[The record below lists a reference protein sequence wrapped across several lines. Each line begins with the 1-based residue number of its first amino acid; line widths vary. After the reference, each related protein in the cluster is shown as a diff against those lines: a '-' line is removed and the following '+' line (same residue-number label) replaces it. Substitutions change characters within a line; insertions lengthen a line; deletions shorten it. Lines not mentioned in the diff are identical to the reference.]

1 MPNKT
6 AVLVLAAGKAS
17 RMGKPK
23 QLLPYNDSTILKTVL
38 GNALS
43 AHIGK
48 VYCVL
53 GAHFNQMKESLKDS
67 GNIHILENKNWHQG
81 IGSSI
86 SIGVKELLSQEPDLE
101 NILIVLADQPLIP
114 SNHYKRLMESIE
126 NKMVA
131 ATKYQSNHLGVP
143 AVFGKVAFQQLL
155 ELKGRVG
162 AKKLIASMPDA
173 VAISIEQNY
182 LKDIDTP
189 EDYKSLNKQLGS
201 HQQEFG

>member
-1 MPNKT
+1 MPNKA

-38 GNALS
+38 NNTLS
-43 AHIGK
+43 AQIGK

-53 GAHFNQMKESLKDS
+53 GAHFNQVKESLKDS
-67 GNIHILENKNWHQG
+67 GNIHILENKNWQQG

-86 SIGVKELLSQEPDLE
+86 SYGVKEILKHEPDLE

-114 SNHYKRLMESIE
+114 SIHYQRLMESID
-126 NKMVA
+126 NKVVA
-131 ATKYQSNHLGVP
+131 ATKYKPDHLGVP
-143 AVFGKVAFQQLL
+143 AVFGKDAFQQLL

-162 AKKLIASMPDA
+162 AKKLIASMPDT
-173 VAISIEQNY
+173 VAISIEQNS

-189 EDYKSLNKQLGS
+189 EDYNGLNQ
-201 HQQEFG
+201 